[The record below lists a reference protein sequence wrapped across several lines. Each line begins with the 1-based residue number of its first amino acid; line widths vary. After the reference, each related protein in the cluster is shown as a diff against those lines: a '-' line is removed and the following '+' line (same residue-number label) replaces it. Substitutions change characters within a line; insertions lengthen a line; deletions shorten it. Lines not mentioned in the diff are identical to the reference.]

1 MIKYHIAIII
11 LMLII
16 SNGNI
21 MNKHIL
27 LVKCKDTKGLVFK
40 VSSILL
46 LHNLNIEQNN
56 EFVDKE
62 QNMFF
67 MRTEISGEINKEEL
81 LKEIYSSLNCEAEVT
96 LCSQDKKSIIIF
108 ATKENHCLG
117 DLLIRHNSGDLNANI
132 LAIVSNHV
140 KLEKLVQKFDIPYCH
155 IDSNG
160 ISRVEHEEKI
170 IEYCMP
176 LNPDFLVLA
185 KYMRILS
192 PHFVKMFQNKII
204 NIHHSFLPA
213 FIGAN
218 PYRQAHQRGV
228 KIIGATA
235 HFVNDNLDEG
245 PIISQDTIQID
256 HTYTWQDMQKA
267 GRDVEKIV
275 LARALNLALEDRI
288 FLHNNKTIVF

>member
-1 MIKYHIAIII
+1 MTTKQKNIESPKEYNPMKKHTLLIK
-11 LMLII
+11 
-16 SNGNI
+16 
-21 MNKHIL
+21 
-27 LVKCKDTKGLVFK
+27 CQDTKGLVFK
-40 VSSILL
+40 VSSTLL

-56 EFVDKE
+56 EFVDKT
-62 QNMFF
+62 NNTFF
-67 MRTEISGEINKEEL
+67 MRTEISGVLDKEKL
-81 LKEIYSSLNCEAEVT
+81 LKEIHATLQCETNIT
-96 LCSQDKKSIIIF
+96 LCAQEKKSIVIF

-117 DLLIRHNSGDLNANI
+117 DLLIRHNSGDLDANI
-132 LAIVSNHV
+132 LAVISNHANL
-140 KLEKLVQKFDIPYCH
+140 KDLVDKFSIPYH
-155 IDSNG
+155 YIESEGVTRN
-160 ISRVEHEEKI
+160 EHEDKI
-170 IEYCMP
+170 ISLCKE

-192 PHFVKMFQNKII
+192 PHFVKMFPHKII

-218 PYRQAHQRGV
+218 PYKQAYDRGV

-267 GRDVEKIV
+267 GRDVEKSV
-275 LARALNLALEDRI
+275 LARALKLALEDRI
-288 FLHNNKTIVF
+288 FLHNNKTVIF